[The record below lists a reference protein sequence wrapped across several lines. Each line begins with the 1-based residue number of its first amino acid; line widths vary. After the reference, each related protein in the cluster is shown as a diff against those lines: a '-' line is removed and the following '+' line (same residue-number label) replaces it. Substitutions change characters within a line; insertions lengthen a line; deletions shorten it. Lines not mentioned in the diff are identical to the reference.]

1 MLRTTP
7 SSRPTS
13 ATTTP
18 WGISYLTY
26 KWKQGSWS
34 TSATRPIQNL
44 RPENTTSW
52 EVGLNARLFANSLS
66 LDFTYYKSNTKH
78 QTFLVPLSGSAGY
91 ENMYAQTGNVENKGF
106 ELSIGY
112 DKTWRDFAW
121 SSSLTLSHNKNKVV
135 ELMNNYYDPQTD
147 KYYTLK
153 EYEVASMGGA
163 NFIMTEGGTM
173 GDLYAYGD
181 LRLDENGYIYI
192 NPNDPKLMVTDERIK
207 LGSVLPDYNAGF
219 RNDFSY
225 KGINLSL
232 LFSARF
238 GGIVVSPT
246 QGFLDGLGV
255 SKASADARD
264 AGGVPINNG
273 RIDAQHYYETVGLG
287 QLLSHYTYSATNVRL
302 QETSIGYTFPKKWMG
317 DRVKLTA
324 SLVGRNLWMIYC
336 KAPFDPELTAST
348 GSYLQGIDYFMQPS
362 LRSLG
367 FNVQLKF

>member
-1 MLRTTP
+1 
-7 SSRPTS
+7 
-13 ATTTP
+13 
-18 WGISYLTY
+18 
-26 KWKQGSWS
+26 
-34 TSATRPIQNL
+34 
-44 RPENTTSW
+44 
-52 EVGLNARLFANSLS
+52 
-66 LDFTYYKSNTKH
+66 
-78 QTFLVPLSGSAGY
+78 
-91 ENMYAQTGNVENKGF
+91 
-106 ELSIGY
+106 
-112 DKTWRDFAW
+112 
-121 SSSLTLSHNKNKVV
+121 
-135 ELMNNYYDPQTD
+135 
-147 KYYTLK
+147 
-153 EYEVASMGGA
+153 
-163 NFIMTEGGTM
+163 
-173 GDLYAYGD
+173 
-181 LRLDENGYIYI
+181 
-192 NPNDPKLMVTDERIK
+192 MVTDERIK

-302 QETSIGYTFPKKWMG
+302 QEMSIGYTFPKKWMG
-317 DRVKLTA
+317 ERVKLTA

>member
-1 MLRTTP
+1 
-7 SSRPTS
+7 
-13 ATTTP
+13 
-18 WGISYLTY
+18 
-26 KWKQGSWS
+26 
-34 TSATRPIQNL
+34 
-44 RPENTTSW
+44 
-52 EVGLNARLFANSLS
+52 
-66 LDFTYYKSNTKH
+66 
-78 QTFLVPLSGSAGY
+78 
-91 ENMYAQTGNVENKGF
+91 
-106 ELSIGY
+106 
-112 DKTWRDFAW
+112 
-121 SSSLTLSHNKNKVV
+121 
-135 ELMNNYYDPQTD
+135 MNNYYDPQTD

-181 LRLDENGYIYI
+181 PRLDENGYIYI

>member
-1 MLRTTP
+1 
-7 SSRPTS
+7 
-13 ATTTP
+13 
-18 WGISYLTY
+18 
-26 KWKQGSWS
+26 
-34 TSATRPIQNL
+34 
-44 RPENTTSW
+44 
-52 EVGLNARLFANSLS
+52 
-66 LDFTYYKSNTKH
+66 
-78 QTFLVPLSGSAGY
+78 
-91 ENMYAQTGNVENKGF
+91 
-106 ELSIGY
+106 
-112 DKTWRDFAW
+112 
-121 SSSLTLSHNKNKVV
+121 
-135 ELMNNYYDPQTD
+135 
-147 KYYTLK
+147 
-153 EYEVASMGGA
+153 
-163 NFIMTEGGTM
+163 MTEGGTM

-181 LRLDENGYIYI
+181 LWLDENGYIYI

-302 QETSIGYTFPKKWMG
+302 QETSIGYTFPKKWW
-317 DRVKLTA
+317 A
-324 SLVGRNLWMIYC
+324 
-336 KAPFDPELTAST
+336 T
-348 GSYLQGIDYFMQPS
+348 GSS
-362 LRSLG
+362 
-367 FNVQLKF
+367 

>member
-1 MLRTTP
+1 MR
-7 SSRPTS
+7 
-13 ATTTP
+13 
-18 WGISYLTY
+18 
-26 KWKQGSWS
+26 
-34 TSATRPIQNL
+34 
-44 RPENTTSW
+44 
-52 EVGLNARLFANSLS
+52 
-66 LDFTYYKSNTKH
+66 
-78 QTFLVPLSGSAGY
+78 
-91 ENMYAQTGNVENKGF
+91 
-106 ELSIGY
+106 SIG
-112 DKTWRDFAW
+112 AI
-121 SSSLTLSHNKNKVV
+121 
-135 ELMNNYYDPQTD
+135 ELRNQRRI
-147 KYYTLK
+147 
-153 EYEVASMGGA
+153 ARC
-163 NFIMTEGGTM
+163 GGTV
-173 GDLYAYGD
+173 GIRQHRAVRSD
-181 LRLDENGYIYI
+181 
-192 NPNDPKLMVTDERIK
+192 
-207 LGSVLPDYNAGF
+207 GSDDQAVRSGGNSRRAAGF